1 MCVCV
6 CISVVVFLL
15 YQQSVRDHRNSASHT
30 GDDDDDDVQR
40 HSILNNDTFQ
50 EFFNARSK
58 FPSHAETCVQL
69 CQRLRGHGLKSHVV
83 IRVKDFKKYIYINHK
98 ILGGKKKVDRE
109 MMRHYLKVFGA
120 DLSSCGKKRQ
130 QYKTQTEM
138 RL

>member
-58 FPSHAETCVQL
+58 FPSHADMCATMSKTEGTWTEIPRSDQSK
-69 CQRLRGHGLKSHVV
+69 R
-83 IRVKDFKKYIYINHK
+83 FKKIHIYK
-98 ILGGKKKVDRE
+98 P
-109 MMRHYLKVFGA
+109 
-120 DLSSCGKKRQ
+120 
-130 QYKTQTEM
+130 
-138 RL
+138 

>member
-83 IRVKDFKKYIYINHK
+83 IRVKDLKKYIYINHK
-98 ILGGKKKVDRE
+98 ILGGKKK
-109 MMRHYLKVFGA
+109 KW
-120 DLSSCGKKRQ
+120 
-130 QYKTQTEM
+130 TEK
-138 RL
+138 

>member
-1 MCVCV
+1 MIKGDTFFLLAPCVCWCVCV

-30 GDDDDDDVQR
+30 RDDDDDVQR

-50 EFFNARSK
+50 EFFNAQSK

-83 IRVKDFKKYIYINHK
+83 IRVKDLKNIYINHK
-98 ILGGKKKVDRE
+98 ILGGGSGQK
-109 MMRHYLKVFGA
+109 
-120 DLSSCGKKRQ
+120 
-130 QYKTQTEM
+130 
-138 RL
+138 